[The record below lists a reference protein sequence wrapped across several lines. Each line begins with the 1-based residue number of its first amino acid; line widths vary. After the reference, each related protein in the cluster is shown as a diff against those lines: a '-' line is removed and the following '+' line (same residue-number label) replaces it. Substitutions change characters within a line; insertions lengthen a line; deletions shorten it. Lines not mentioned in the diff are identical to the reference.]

1 MQRAHWWGVFTW
13 KCGTLNLT
21 SDPGL
26 SQHPISMEPLLQKFS
41 CCFPELEAIVSPE
54 SRSTFS
60 LAIVSINKVS
70 PTAESP
76 LIGETTGSPLISSTI
91 DASTQSNLMF
101 RTRDFGHTEQNGTND
116 QLPSGLSIHI
126 PRYPLLIIQVFFPS
140 PVEPPS

>member
-13 KCGTLNLT
+13 KCGALNLT
-21 SDPGL
+21 PDPGL

-41 CCFPELEAIVSPE
+41 CCFLELEAIFFPE

-60 LAIVSINKVS
+60 PAVVSINRVS
-70 PTAESP
+70 PTVESP
-76 LIGETTGSPLISSTI
+76 LTGETAGLPLISSTI
-91 DASTQSNLMF
+91 DASTQSSLMF
-101 RTRDFGHTEQNGTND
+101 RTRDFGHNEQNGTND

-140 PVEPPS
+140 PVEPAS